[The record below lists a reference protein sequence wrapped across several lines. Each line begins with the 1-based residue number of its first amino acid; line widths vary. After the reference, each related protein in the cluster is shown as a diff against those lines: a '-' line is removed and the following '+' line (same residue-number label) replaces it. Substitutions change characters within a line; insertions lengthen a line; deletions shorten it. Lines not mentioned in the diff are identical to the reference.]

1 MTSITNAPLSP
12 VHENNKDY
20 YNNEYICI
28 HTRGEEQHTRGDI
41 EREYTSLSYKQNQT
55 TVRIHWNTQSFFFVF
70 GSCSSHF
77 WRGIRFAQVSTQRT
91 RSTDNKNHD
100 NGNEHKKEAN
110 QFHVP
115 SRNAN
120 SCSSFWPEPPTT
132 TATTLARK
140 NQFFSLAHCNCGP
153 TKTKDTH
160 S

>member
-55 TVRIHWNTQSFFFVF
+55 TVRIHWNTLVRAAHIFGEGFVLPRF
-70 GSCSSHF
+70 PRNA
-77 WRGIRFAQVSTQRT
+77 RGQRT
-91 RSTDNKNHD
+91 TR
-100 NGNEHKKEAN
+100 
-110 QFHVP
+110 
-115 SRNAN
+115 
-120 SCSSFWPEPPTT
+120 TT
-132 TATTLARK
+132 TTGTNTRRKRTNSMCKQECKFMLVFLARATNDDSDDTGAQK
-140 NQFFSLAHCNCGP
+140 PKTFFSLAHGP

-160 S
+160 PKGMFLATI